1 MKEASVGS
9 AVSIEGLFFLAVVLL
24 DSLAAPVVGG
34 VGWGGVGVRSVK
46 WPAAPAPRTPSV
58 CR

>member
-34 VGWGGVGVRSVK
+34 VGWWWGLG
-46 WPAAPAPRTPSV
+46 P
-58 CR
+58 

>member
-34 VGWGGVGVRSVK
+34 WGGVGVRSVK